1 MFELYGYG
9 RFVCMKK
16 TLNIDE
22 KLLREAREAVGASTE
37 TETVRLGL
45 EALVQHAA
53 YQRLRTFGG
62 SEPDAVDV
70 PRRRE
75 PPRKRRVA

>member
-1 MFELYGYG
+1 
-9 RFVCMKK
+9 MKK

-22 KLLREAREAVGASTE
+22 QLFQEAKAACGATTD

-45 EALVQHAA
+45 EALVRHAA
-53 YQRLRTFGG
+53 YQRLRALAGT
-62 SEPDAVDV
+62 EPDAVDI

-75 PPRKRRVA
+75 PPAAKRQSA